1 MIPTLTARLR
11 RTPVLIRWL
20 APCSAIL
27 PAQLWS
33 LSRAVLRALFP
44 ALLAALFVTSARAA
58 EPLPALLLVASE
70 RIDDPRFRQSVV
82 LVIRHGGPRSGAI
95 GVIINRPLRLSLRQL
110 FPGIPEP
117 TQFSSLHYGGPV
129 SPENIVFL
137 FRTKQTV
144 PPDVLQVHPKVY
156 LAQSPS
162 LLGRLLHRDL
172 PSERLQV
179 FAGYAGWSPGQL
191 ENEIQRGD
199 WLLLPVDDEMLF
211 PSSPQQL
218 WKELHRRAS
227 LRTTGLSEARPASAA
242 DPL

>member
-1 MIPTLTARLR
+1 MDAPGIIYTGTMIATLIVRLR
-11 RTPVLIRWL
+11 RTLARFRRL
-20 APCSAIL
+20 APRSARL
-27 PAQLWS
+27 PGLC
-33 LSRAVLRALFP
+33 P
-44 ALLAALFVTSARAA
+44 ALLAVLFVGTAHAA
-58 EPLPALLLVASE
+58 DPLPALLLVASE

-95 GVIINRPLRLSLRQL
+95 GVIINRPLRMSLRQL

-117 TQFSSLHYGGPV
+117 TQSSSLHYGGPV
-129 SPENIVFL
+129 SPENIVYL
-137 FRTKQTV
+137 FRTTQTV
-144 PPDVLQVHPKVY
+144 PPEVLQVHPKVY
-156 LAQSPS
+156 LAQSPR

-179 FAGYAGWSPGQL
+179 FAGYAGWGPEQL
-191 ENEIQRGD
+191 ENEIRRGD

-227 LRTTGLSEARPASAA
+227 LRKTALPAALPPFAA
-242 DPL
+242 APL